1 MLSNR
6 RQLGYGAVVD
16 PALVLVFVMLGL
28 GYGLRRTGVFVE
40 SAADA
45 FNRYVLYV
53 CLPAVV
59 LLLVPKLSWHQDV
72 LLLVVTP
79 WVMLLVGA
87 CCVAL
92 VARLLHWPRAV
103 LGALLL
109 CAAIGNTS
117 FVGIPIIAALR
128 GSEAVHY
135 ALLYDQFGSFLI
147 LSTYGT
153 LVVAR
158 MSGGPVPGPG
168 AIALRVLKFPPFIAL
183 VLAFVPLQH
192 PPLLDAVLQRIADT
206 LAPVAVFAVGL
217 RLKLRPPEQRSALFV
232 GLATKMLICPLLVLL
247 AFRLANVHGLPAEV
261 AVLEAGMPSSVTAG
275 AMASLAGL
283 APELCAALVGYGVLI
298 AFVSEPLL
306 AACF

>member
-1 MLSNR
+1 
-6 RQLGYGAVVD
+6 
-16 PALVLVFVMLGL
+16 
-28 GYGLRRTGVFVE
+28 
-40 SAADA
+40 
-45 FNRYVLYV
+45 VLYV

-59 LLLVPKLSWHQDV
+59 LLLVPKLRWHDDL
-72 LLLVVTP
+72 LLLVATP
-79 WVMLLVGA
+79 WVMLLLGA
-87 CCVAL
+87 VCVT
-92 VARLLHWPRAV
+92 VIARLLGWPRSV

-109 CAAIGNTS
+109 CAPIGNTS

-153 LVVAR
+153 LVLARVA
-158 MSGGPVPGPG
+158 GGPAPGLG
-168 AIALRVLKFPPFIAL
+168 AVALRVLKFPPFIAL
-183 VLAFVPLQH
+183 MLALIPLQH
-192 PPLLDAVLQRIADT
+192 PPLLDAMLQRVADT

-217 RLKLRPPEQRSALFV
+217 RLRLRPPEQRSALCV
-232 GLATKMLICPLLVLL
+232 GLATKMLLCPLVALL

-261 AVLEAGMPSSVTAG
+261 AVLEAGMPSSITAG

-298 AFVSEPLL
+298 AFVSQPLL
-306 AACF
+306 AACL